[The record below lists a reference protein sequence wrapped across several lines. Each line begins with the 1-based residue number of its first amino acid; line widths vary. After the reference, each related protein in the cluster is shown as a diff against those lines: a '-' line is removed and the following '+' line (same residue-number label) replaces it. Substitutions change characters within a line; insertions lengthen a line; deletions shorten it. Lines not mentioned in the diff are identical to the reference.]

1 MCICTSVCVFVW
13 VCVKPTL
20 RNKPLLCGVCNPD
33 CCVHCK
39 ISCWVASRFKKRC
52 TSSSAAQQQVGG
64 GVHMNHAPKKH
75 QSSHHHPNLIRLI
88 MLRSITNC
96 AFLKKK
102 HENTSVSNRSTDEV
116 LGIPGIIFF
125 TMSLTL
131 WPTKNPPGETSECP
145 AKMLH
150 WAQGPTRLGGG
161 DDKPGW
167 LGAAAGGNP
176 TVHYGAIF
184 IHIFGQ
190 NIFKGAMELNIMS
203 CYWCLY
209 ELICIIL
216 YHYVQKSEGPSLKGN
231 RECWNVLEGMFM
243 FRASWL
249 LSSSLAH
256 WIVVRWSAFLVVVS
270 TQRCAY
276 VKPFVWDILVTAL
289 CSQPTRFS

>member
-1 MCICTSVCVFVW
+1 MYMYLCVCV
-13 VCVKPTL
+13 CVSL
-20 RNKPLLCGVCNPD
+20 RKTDITEQTALMWSLQPRLLCTLQDLVLGCFQVQKTLHKFECRPATSWRWGP
-33 CCVHCK
+33 HE
-39 ISCWVASRFKKRC
+39 SCTKK
-52 TSSSAAQQQVGG
+52 TSIIPS
-64 GVHMNHAPKKH
+64 
-75 QSSHHHPNLIRLI
+75 SSHHHPNLIRLI

-176 TVHYGAIF
+176 TLVP
-184 IHIFGQ
+184 
-190 NIFKGAMELNIMS
+190 L
-203 CYWCLY
+203 WCHFHPHFWT
-209 ELICIIL
+209 E
-216 YHYVQKSEGPSLKGN
+216 
-231 RECWNVLEGMFM
+231 
-243 FRASWL
+243 
-249 LSSSLAH
+249 
-256 WIVVRWSAFLVVVS
+256 
-270 TQRCAY
+270 
-276 VKPFVWDILVTAL
+276 DI
-289 CSQPTRFS
+289 

>member
-1 MCICTSVCVFVW
+1 MYMYLCVCVFVW

-64 GVHMNHAPKKH
+64 GVHMNHAQRKH

-176 TVHYGAIF
+176 TLVP
-184 IHIFGQ
+184 
-190 NIFKGAMELNIMS
+190 L
-203 CYWCLY
+203 WCHFHPHFWTTY
-209 ELICIIL
+209 
-216 YHYVQKSEGPSLKGN
+216 LKG
-231 RECWNVLEGMFM
+231 
-243 FRASWL
+243 
-249 LSSSLAH
+249 
-256 WIVVRWSAFLVVVS
+256 RWSWISCHVIA
-270 TQRCAY
+270 CY
-276 VKPFVWDILVTAL
+276 CMFVWIDMYHSVSL
-289 CSQPTRFS
+289 CSKIRRSKSQR